1 MSGPPT
7 LSQHSTH
14 LQDVLYS
21 PLEGGCP
28 PGARGRCQAQDL
40 RQVLLPTELE
50 LEVTQHDFVVD
61 GFLVRVVALVY
72 HQEREICAGRGA
84 G

>member
-1 MSGPPT
+1 M
-7 LSQHSTH
+7 
-14 LQDVLYS
+14 LYS
-21 PLEGGCP
+21 PLEGRCP
-28 PGARGRCQAQDL
+28 PGAGGRGQAQDL
-40 RQVLLPTELE
+40 RQVLLPTELA